1 MKITE
6 KTKIKS
12 ICCIQSDISVGEF
25 LSYLLEEDDL
35 SYGYEVDEIIDLLNE
50 DDGIMEKPGYLSMDD
65 WDFTNY
71 DGLEFRYT
79 TDDDLGILN
88 VLEKV
93 FKEEYLMLF
102 SVCFFYP
109 DINDDILS
117 KTPFVEHDIISK
129 EDEKNLIWDWITKGH
144 YEFET
149 TNITNENF
157 LSDSDKEK
165 IKEYDIDGEKRYYD
179 AKNCWYFI
187 KKAEYNKDEW
197 WKGWTCQEA

>member
-6 KTKIKS
+6 KTKIRS
-12 ICCIQSDISVGEF
+12 ICGIKSDISVGEF

-35 SYGYEVDEIIDLLNE
+35 SYGYEIDEIIDFLNE
-50 DDGIMEKPGYLSMDD
+50 DRYLSMDD

-129 EDEKNLIWDWITKGH
+129 EDDKNLIWDWITKGH
-144 YEFET
+144 YEFEI
-149 TNITNENF
+149 TNITDENF

-165 IKEYDIDGEKRYYD
+165 IEEYDSDADPDKRYYD

>member
-1 MKITE
+1 MKINE
-6 KTKIKS
+6 KTIIKS
-12 ICCIQSDISVGEF
+12 ICGIKSDISVGKF

-35 SYGYEVDEIIDLLNE
+35 SYGYEIDEIIDLLN
-50 DDGIMEKPGYLSMDD
+50 DDGDLSMDD
-65 WDFTNY
+65 WNFTNY

-79 TDDDLGILN
+79 TYLDDLGILN

-117 KTPFVEHDIISK
+117 KTPFVENEIISK
-129 EDEKNLIWDWITKGH
+129 EDENNLFCDSITKGH
-144 YEFET
+144 YEFEI
-149 TNITNENF
+149 TNITDENF
-157 LSDSDKEK
+157 LSDGDKEK